1 MDSVERNMDELFPKT
16 TTADMKADIRS
27 YNTKKGHKHSTL
39 LPIKNLRIDNSIRL
53 DLMVLQDTLKLT
65 YFDSTKINS
74 KDILALKKLNEHL
87 FALFV
92 KFIQG
97 LEVEPVSVMPDMA
110 LNDPSPLNNNRA
122 SVIGLETDQLPQE
135 LTDGEYFYNVIDN
148 EEAVALSLYFK
159 YTYIPAYIL

>member
-1 MDSVERNMDELFPKT
+1 MDSVDMTMDELFPKT
-16 TTADMKADIRS
+16 TPSTKSDIRS
-27 YNTKKGHKHSTL
+27 YNPKKSRKHVTL
-39 LPIKNLRIDNSIRL
+39 LPIANLRIDNSIRL
-53 DLMVLQDTLKLT
+53 DLMVLQDTLHLN

-87 FALFV
+87 FSLFV
-92 KFIQG
+92 KFLQG
-97 LEVEPVSVMPDMA
+97 LEVEPVRVMPDMA

-122 SVIGLETDQLPQE
+122 SVIGLETDHLPQE

-159 YTYIPAYIL
+159 YTHIPAYIL